1 MAQHAHSILKMAS
14 RNVTIDVIFL
24 TQTVVGILG
33 NFSLLCHYI
42 NLYFTG
48 CRSRSTDVILQHLIV
63 ANFLTL
69 LSKGV
74 PQTMAAFGCKFSPS
88 DFGCKLI
95 FFLHRV
101 GRGVSMGS
109 ICLLSVFQV
118 ITISPQNSRWA
129 ELKAKAPQH
138 IVPSMCLCW
147 MLQMLVNVVFP
158 VNITGKYSDK
168 NITNRR
174 DLGYCSALRYDE
186 TRSILLALL
195 LLLPDVSSLGLM
207 LWASASMV
215 FLLYRHKQQVQHIR
229 RNIISPR
236 SSPESRATR
245 TILLLVSSF
254 IYFYTLSSIFQVIL
268 TFFDNPS
275 WFLVNIS
282 AIMAAWFPTVSPFL
296 LMSRDS
302 TVHSLYFAWIRNAKS
317 PAIIRSMQIVYL
329 STMHSFQLFIHLLI
343 HL

>member
-1 MAQHAHSILKMAS
+1 MAS
-14 RNVTIDVIFL
+14 VDVTTDVIIL
-24 TQTVVGILG
+24 TQTVVGLLG
-33 NFSLLCHYI
+33 NFSLFCHYI
-42 NLYFTG
+42 ILYFTG

-74 PQTMAAFGCKFSPS
+74 PQTMAAFGWEYSPS

-174 DLGYCSALRYDE
+174 DFGYCSALRYDE

-195 LLLPDVSSLGLM
+195 LLLPDVSCLGLM
-207 LWASASMV
+207 LWASGSMV

-254 IYFYTLSSIFQVIL
+254 VSFYTLACTFQLVL
-268 TFFDNPS
+268 ALFGNPS
-275 WFLVNIS
+275 WFLVKIT
-282 AIMAAWFPTVSPFL
+282 IVMAAWFPTVSPFL
-296 LMSRDS
+296 LMSRDL
-302 TVHSLYFAWIRNAKS
+302 TVHRIYVAWIRNAQS
-317 PAIIRSMQIVYL
+317 PTVRRNL
-329 STMHSFQLFIHLLI
+329 
-343 HL
+343 

>member
-1 MAQHAHSILKMAS
+1 MAS
-14 RNVTIDVIFL
+14 VDVTTDVIIL
-24 TQTVVGILG
+24 TQTVVGLLG
-33 NFSLLCHYI
+33 NFSLFCHYI
-42 NLYFTG
+42 ILYFTG
-48 CRSRSTDVILQHLIV
+48 CRSRSTDVILQHLTL
-63 ANFLTL
+63 ANFLAL

-74 PQTMAAFGCKFSPS
+74 PQTMAAFGCKLSPS

-168 NITNRR
+168 NITNRK
-174 DLGYCSALRYDE
+174 DFGYCSALRYDE

-195 LLLPDVSSLGLM
+195 LLLPDVSCLGLM
-207 LWASASMV
+207 LWASGSMV

-254 IYFYTLSSIFQVIL
+254 VSFYTLACTFQLVL
-268 TFFDNPS
+268 TLFGNPS
-275 WFLVNIS
+275 WFLVKIT
-282 AIMAAWFPTVSPFL
+282 IVMAAWFPTVSPFL
-296 LMSRDS
+296 LMSRDL
-302 TVHSLYFAWIRNAKS
+302 TVHRIYVAWIRNAQS
-317 PAIIRSMQIVYL
+317 PTVRRNL
-329 STMHSFQLFIHLLI
+329 
-343 HL
+343 

>member
-1 MAQHAHSILKMAS
+1 MAS
-14 RNVTIDVIFL
+14 VDVTVDVIIVM
-24 TQTVVGILG
+24 QTVVGILG
-33 NFSLLCHYI
+33 NFSLFCHYI
-42 NLYFTG
+42 ILYFTG

-74 PQTMAAFGCKFSPS
+74 PQTMAAFGCKLSPS
-88 DFGCKLI
+88 DFGCKMI

-118 ITISPQNSRWA
+118 IMISPQNSRWA
-129 ELKAKAPQH
+129 ELKVKAPEY

-174 DLGYCSALRYDE
+174 DFGYCSALRYDE

-195 LLLPDVSSLGLM
+195 LLLPDVSCLGLM

-215 FLLYRHKQQVQHIR
+215 FLLHRHKKQVQHIR
-229 RNIISPR
+229 RNIISPK

-254 IYFYTLSSIFQVIL
+254 VSFYTLACTFQLVL
-268 TFFDNPS
+268 ALFGNPS
-275 WFLVNIS
+275 WVLVKITVV
-282 AIMAAWFPTVSPFL
+282 MAAWFPTVSPFL
-296 LMSRDS
+296 LMSRDL
-302 TVHSLYFAWIRNAKS
+302 TVHRIYVAWIRNAQS
-317 PAIIRSMQIVYL
+317 PTVRRNL
-329 STMHSFQLFIHLLI
+329 
-343 HL
+343 

>member
-1 MAQHAHSILKMAS
+1 MAS
-14 RNVTIDVIFL
+14 RDVTTDVIIL
-24 TQTVVGILG
+24 TQTVVGLLG

-48 CRSRSTDVILQHLIV
+48 CRPRSTDVILWHLIV
-63 ANFLTL
+63 ANFLTF

-74 PQTMAAFGCKFSPS
+74 PQTLGRFGCKFSPS
-88 DFGCKLI
+88 DFGCRVFL
-95 FFLHRV
+95 FFHRV

-118 ITISPQNSRWA
+118 IKISPLNPRWA
-129 ELKAKAPQH
+129 ELKAKAPKL
-138 IVPSMCLCW
+138 IVPSVSLCW
-147 MLQMLVNVVFP
+147 MLQMLVNTIFP
-158 VNITGKYSDK
+158 LYVNGKWNDK
-168 NITNRR
+168 NITEKK
-174 DLGYCSALRYDE
+174 DFGYCSAVRHDKATEALH
-186 TRSILLALL
+186 ALL

-215 FLLYRHKQQVQHIR
+215 FLLHRHKKQVQHIR
-229 RNIISPR
+229 RNITSPK

-254 IYFYTLSSIFQVIL
+254 VYFYILSSIFQAIL
-268 TFFDNPS
+268 TLFDNPS
-275 WFLVNIS
+275 WLLVNIA

-302 TVHSLYFAWIRNAKS
+302 TVQRLYFAWIRNEKS
-317 PAIIRSMQIVYL
+317 PALM
-329 STMHSFQLFIHLLI
+329 
-343 HL
+343 

>member
-1 MAQHAHSILKMAS
+1 MAS
-14 RNVTIDVIFL
+14 VDVTTDVIIL
-24 TQTVVGILG
+24 TQTVVGLLG
-33 NFSLLCHYI
+33 NFSLFCHYI
-42 NLYFTG
+42 ILYFTG

-74 PQTMAAFGCKFSPS
+74 PQTMAAFGWEYSPS
-88 DFGCKLI
+88 DFGCKMI
-95 FFLHRV
+95 FFLHRM

-174 DLGYCSALRYDE
+174 DFGYCSALRYDE

-195 LLLPDVSSLGLM
+195 LLLPDVSCLGLM
-207 LWASASMV
+207 LWASGSMV

-254 IYFYTLSSIFQVIL
+254 VSFYTLACTFQLVL
-268 TFFDNPS
+268 ALFGNPS
-275 WFLVNIS
+275 WFLVKIT
-282 AIMAAWFPTVSPFL
+282 IVMAAWFPTVSPFL
-296 LMSRDS
+296 LMSRDL
-302 TVHSLYFAWIRNAKS
+302 TVHRIYVAWIRNAQS
-317 PAIIRSMQIVYL
+317 PTVRRNL
-329 STMHSFQLFIHLLI
+329 
-343 HL
+343 

>member
-1 MAQHAHSILKMAS
+1 DNNNNLVLPSA
-14 RNVTIDVIFL
+14 FL
-24 TQTVVGILG
+24 SYRGWTPGEFLP
-33 NFSLLCHYI
+33 FCHYI
-42 NLYFTG
+42 ILYFTG
-48 CRSRSTDVILQHLIV
+48 YRSRSTDVILQHLIV

-74 PQTMAAFGCKFSPS
+74 PQTMAAFGCKLSPS
-88 DFGCKLI
+88 DFGCKMI

-174 DLGYCSALRYDE
+174 DFGYCSALRYDE

-195 LLLPDVSSLGLM
+195 LLLPDVSCLGLM
-207 LWASASMV
+207 LWASGSMV

-254 IYFYTLSSIFQVIL
+254 VSFYTLACTFQLVL
-268 TFFDNPS
+268 ALFGNPS
-275 WFLVNIS
+275 WFLVKIT
-282 AIMAAWFPTVSPFL
+282 IVMAAWFPTVSPFL
-296 LMSRDS
+296 LMSRDL
-302 TVHSLYFAWIRNAKS
+302 TVHRIYVAWIRNAQS
-317 PAIIRSMQIVYL
+317 PTVRRNL
-329 STMHSFQLFIHLLI
+329 
-343 HL
+343 

>member
-1 MAQHAHSILKMAS
+1 MAS
-14 RNVTIDVIFL
+14 VDVTTDVIIL
-24 TQTVVGILG
+24 IQTVVGLLG
-33 NFSLLCHYI
+33 NFSHFCHYI
-42 NLYFTG
+42 ILYFTRY
-48 CRSRSTDVILQHLIV
+48 RSRSTDVILQHLTL
-63 ANFLTL
+63 ANFLAL

-74 PQTMAAFGCKFSPS
+74 PQTMAAFGCKLSPS
-88 DFGCKLI
+88 DFGCKMI

-129 ELKAKAPQH
+129 ELKAKAPEY

-174 DLGYCSALRYDE
+174 DFGYCSALRYDE

-195 LLLPDVSSLGLM
+195 LLLPDVSCLGLM
-207 LWASASMV
+207 LWASGSMV

-254 IYFYTLSSIFQVIL
+254 VSFYTLACTFQLVL
-268 TFFDNPS
+268 ALFGNPS
-275 WFLVNIS
+275 WFLVKIT
-282 AIMAAWFPTVSPFL
+282 IVMAAWFPTVSPFL
-296 LMSRDS
+296 LMSRDL
-302 TVHSLYFAWIRNAKS
+302 TVHRIYVAWIRNAQS
-317 PAIIRSMQIVYL
+317 PTVRRNL
-329 STMHSFQLFIHLLI
+329 
-343 HL
+343 

>member
-1 MAQHAHSILKMAS
+1 MAS
-14 RNVTIDVIFL
+14 MDVTIDVIIVM
-24 TQTVVGILG
+24 QTVVGLLG
-33 NFSLLCHYI
+33 NFSLFCHYI
-42 NLYFTG
+42 ILYFTG
-48 CRSRSTDVILQHLIV
+48 YRSRSTDVILQHLIV

-74 PQTMAAFGCKFSPS
+74 PQTLGRFGCKFSPS
-88 DFGCKLI
+88 DFGCKMI

-174 DLGYCSALRYDE
+174 DFGYCSALRYDE

-195 LLLPDVSSLGLM
+195 LLLPDVSCLGLM
-207 LWASASMV
+207 LWASGSMV

-254 IYFYTLSSIFQVIL
+254 VSFYTLACTFQLVL
-268 TFFDNPS
+268 ALFGNPS
-275 WFLVNIS
+275 WFLVKIT
-282 AIMAAWFPTVSPFL
+282 IVMAAWFPTVSPFL
-296 LMSRDS
+296 LMSRDL
-302 TVHSLYFAWIRNAKS
+302 TVHRIYVAWIRNAQS
-317 PAIIRSMQIVYL
+317 PTVRRNL
-329 STMHSFQLFIHLLI
+329 
-343 HL
+343 